1 MRRWP
6 WRWRL
11 PFAFAV
17 LWRPLSNPS
26 FVGGNH
32 RWRRSIGIGH
42 VTCAAKEYGVLRQ
55 LLQLQDDFLSLPKT
69 KDFVLDRDWPQN
81 RLLDVEAFLREPD
94 ATMLDVRS
102 PQEFAQ
108 GHLPGA
114 KNLPLLNDDERA
126 AVGTTFVQIGA
137 EEAFD
142 LALQS
147 VHPKLARLLRQA
159 GDLVDTK
166 EAQRL
171 LIYCKRGGMRSQS
184 VAKLLSRHGFD
195 VMVLQGGYKAFR
207 TWAEQ
212 TLREKPQK
220 VCVIAGA
227 TGSGKT
233 EVLEEIQRPLG
244 VWCLVGNFEIIF
256 RRLLPNKAITFGK
269 GKEWEG
275 NDCNNG

>member
-1 MRRWP
+1 
-6 WRWRL
+6 
-11 PFAFAV
+11 
-17 LWRPLSNPS
+17 
-26 FVGGNH
+26 
-32 RWRRSIGIGH
+32 
-42 VTCAAKEYGVLRQ
+42 VLRQ

-233 EVLEEIQRPLG
+233 EVLEEIQRQKLG
-244 VWCLVGNFEIIF
+244 QVINLEAMACHKGSVFGALGEELQPSSEQLRNDLAMEWSQLSSSKWVYLEDEGARIGEAVLPSSLYH
-256 RRLLPNKAITFGK
+256 RLRGGRFLGQL
-269 GKEWEG
+269 
-275 NDCNNG
+275 